1 LIQSYLDPA
10 QGGDPDTPLVALAF
24 DFWNGSAAQ
33 VENFR
38 TNGGIT
44 YPMLLLAGAAGVG
57 QAYAC
62 SYHVYFVVDGDGI
75 IRYRNDTGSWEP
87 GRVGAAIDAALASLL
102 IGVPDIPDRDVS
114 RLEAAYPNPFNPS
127 TTIPYSLAGSGEGT
141 RVELRVVD
149 LRGRHVRSLVS
160 EQQATGQ
167 SYAVRWDGRDDA
179 GRVLASGG
187 YLVEL
192 TVAGRTQ
199 GRFLTLVK

>member
-1 LIQSYLDPA
+1 LIQGYLDPA

-38 TNGGIT
+38 TLGGIT
-44 YPMLLLAGAAGVG
+44 YPMLMLAGAAGVG

-75 IRYRNDTGSWEP
+75 IRYRNDTGSWQPLRMAE
-87 GRVGAAIDAALASLL
+87 AIDEALASLL
-102 IGVPDIPDRDVS
+102 IGVPDVPDQDGF
-114 RLEAAYPNPFNPS
+114 RLEATYPNPFNPS
-127 TTIPYSLAGSGEGT
+127 TTIPYRLKGNGESAQ
-141 RVELRVVD
+141 VELRVID
-149 LRGRHVRSLVS
+149 LRGRQVRTLVR
-160 EQQATGQ
+160 EQQATGR
-167 SYAVRWDGRDDA
+167 SYEVRWDGRDDG

-199 GRFLTLVK
+199 GRFLTLLK